1 MTKSKSLHV
10 LVASL
15 IASAVSIPAFSADAV
30 LQEPQVPV
38 APDPI
43 IDTSQWG
50 GFYAGVYGGYSWFDA
65 NVSGVGEADGE
76 DLKFGGYTGYNYEFG
91 NQFVT
96 GIELNGG
103 FANALPALLSHGV
116 EANTLAGTDNQTL
129 TGYNLGAGFEKQILE
144 GVTARVEYGFS
155 DYGDEAFS
163 NGGGGT
169 NQIDLT
175 EDSALGL
182 KWGAYHLGRPGNP
195 IAQANHFLDF
205 AKPQDDEL
213 IALDI
218 EHDNPKKW
226 ISFKDAEIFARQIYA
241 RIGRYP
247 VLYTNH
253 NTAQRIASRRA
264 EFPLLSRLQLW
275 YARFKGDVRGAF
287 PMGNWESYTMW
298 QFSAHPNCN
307 KRRCLYRVRG
317 TEPNIDVNVS
327 TLTIAEFDKAWPFN
341 GLVPVRKPAEDSNP
355 DILMVNNEKPQI
367 DVASQQITTASI
379 IAPTPRADNEP
390 LSKEA
395 SFQLASINLDDI
407 AVPTARERDDQPSYG
422 ITTTDYQPEYE
433 VVVPKSEYAEDLTM
447 QLQYLAGAL

>member
-1 MTKSKSLHV
+1 MHLINSRNFLRQLCVLFTKLA
-10 LVASL
+10 LVCGLFSGFVATSHASDFYQPWRNKQKA
-15 IASAVSIPAFSADAV
+15 I
-30 LQEPQVPV
+30 
-38 APDPI
+38 I
-43 IDTSQWG
+43 IDAYEKNPIDWHEMVKNKQIR
-50 GFYAGVYGGYSWFDA
+50 GFIGKS
-65 NVSGVGEADGE
+65 SDGLPSPWACPGNATE
-76 DLKFGGYTGYNYEFG
+76 KKICKKSFQNYFMK
-91 NQFVT
+91 QQLYHT
-96 GIELNGG
+96 RK
-103 FANALPALLSHGV
+103 
-116 EANTLAGTDNQTL
+116 TLA
-129 TGYNLGAGFEKQILE
+129 K
-144 GVTARVEYGFS
+144 
-155 DYGDEAFS
+155 
-163 NGGGGT
+163 
-169 NQIDLT
+169 
-175 EDSALGL
+175 ALGL

-218 EHDNPKKW
+218 EHDDPKKW

-275 YARFKGDVRGAF
+275 YARFKGDVRGTF

-298 QFSAHPNCN
+298 QFSAHPNCS

-341 GLVPVRKPAEDSNP
+341 GLVPVRKPDEDNNP
-355 DILMVNNEKPQI
+355 EILMVNAEKPEI
-367 DVASQQITTASI
+367 NVASKQITTASI
-379 IAPTPRADNEP
+379 IVPTARADNEP

-395 SFQLASINLDDI
+395 SFQLASIDLDDI

-433 VVVPKSEYAEDLTM
+433 VVIPKSEYAEDLTM

>member
-1 MTKSKSLHV
+1 MHLFNSRKIQRQLCVLFTKFA
-10 LVASL
+10 VAC
-15 IASAVSIPAFSADAV
+15 
-30 LQEPQVPV
+30 
-38 APDPI
+38 
-43 IDTSQWG
+43 
-50 GFYAGVYGGYSWFDA
+50 
-65 NVSGVGEADGE
+65 
-76 DLKFGGYTGYNYEFG
+76 
-91 NQFVT
+91 
-96 GIELNGG
+96 
-103 FANALPALLSHGV
+103 ALLSGFVATSQASDFYQPWRNKQKAIIIDAYEKNPINWQEMVKNKQIRAFIGKSSDGLPSPWACPGNATEKKICKKSFQNYFMKQQLYHTRK
-116 EANTLAGTDNQTL
+116 TLA
-129 TGYNLGAGFEKQILE
+129 K
-144 GVTARVEYGFS
+144 
-155 DYGDEAFS
+155 
-163 NGGGGT
+163 
-169 NQIDLT
+169 
-175 EDSALGL
+175 ALGL

-341 GLVPVRKPAEDSNP
+341 GLVPARKPVEDNNP

-379 IAPTPRADNEP
+379 IAPTPRAENEP